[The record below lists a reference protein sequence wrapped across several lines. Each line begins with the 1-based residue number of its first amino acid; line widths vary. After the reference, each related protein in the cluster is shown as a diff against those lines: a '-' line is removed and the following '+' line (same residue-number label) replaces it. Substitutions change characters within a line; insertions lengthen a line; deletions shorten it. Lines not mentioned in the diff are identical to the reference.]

1 MIEGANGID
10 FQGIF
15 TRDMKVNLY
24 GEEYKF
30 RKGQKIAILLID
42 VSPVQNKG
50 PLEFVTVVTFLAD
63 LSNTGEYVMFSLRL
77 NFDIMLTSN
86 PDEEPVN
93 DDTLVGKNVVGCQ
106 IIRDCKT
113 KVVVEQPKSLTSTP
127 KVRKKI
133 KDSDFAK
140 AEFE

>member
-1 MIEGANGID
+1 M
-10 FQGIF
+10 
-15 TRDMKVNLY
+15 
-24 GEEYKF
+24 
-30 RKGQKIAILLID
+30 ID

-50 PLEFVTVVTFLAD
+50 SLEFVTVVTFLAD

-113 KVVVEQPKSLTSTP
+113 KVIVEQPKSLISST

-133 KDSDFAK
+133 KDSDLAK

>member
-50 PLEFVTVVTFLAD
+50 SLEFVTVVTFLAD

-113 KVVVEQPKSLTSTP
+113 KVSINRPQNK
-127 KVRKKI
+127 KKI